1 MPPNA
6 RKAPRRGGEGG
17 ESSNVVRSED
27 DGSNEERDAARER
40 KAALRNQHLNVLR
53 ELRERGKKMLLEGG
67 MQQLRTE
74 GVGDCWLIGLLAG
87 SEGFDAQ
94 QVQRFTDNQRNK
106 LLTPWRKRLVEV
118 APHVDTKCFTM
129 SGEPLGIEVFKQVA
143 SSFVSAHAIRKQE
156 EANQWGEECRVRN
169 KMKSLLQ
176 PWAQPYHFGKNQQA
190 VHVCMGLILK
200 KNILEIEFRGRIV
213 MGECMCM
220 LRAPWSFPVPPSPLQ
235 CSVVPVLASQLS
247 LRCA

>member
-74 GVGDCWLIGLLAG
+74 GVASDARPLPTQESPHPLCRAGVRRLAG
-87 SEGFDAQ
+87 E
-94 QVQRFTDNQRNK
+94 R
-106 LLTPWRKRLVEV
+106 LLGK
-118 APHVDTKCFTM
+118 
-129 SGEPLGIEVFKQVA
+129 
-143 SSFVSAHAIRKQE
+143 
-156 EANQWGEECRVRN
+156 VR
-169 KMKSLLQ
+169 
-176 PWAQPYHFGKNQQA
+176 
-190 VHVCMGLILK
+190 
-200 KNILEIEFRGRIV
+200 
-213 MGECMCM
+213 
-220 LRAPWSFPVPPSPLQ
+220 
-235 CSVVPVLASQLS
+235 
-247 LRCA
+247 

>member
-94 QVQRFTDNQRNK
+94 QVRRFTDNQRARA
-106 LLTPWRKRLVEV
+106 L
-118 APHVDTKCFTM
+118 
-129 SGEPLGIEVFKQVA
+129 
-143 SSFVSAHAIRKQE
+143 
-156 EANQWGEECRVRN
+156 
-169 KMKSLLQ
+169 
-176 PWAQPYHFGKNQQA
+176 FGRAA
-190 VHVCMGLILK
+190 VVC
-200 KNILEIEFRGRIV
+200 
-213 MGECMCM
+213 
-220 LRAPWSFPVPPSPLQ
+220 
-235 CSVVPVLASQLS
+235 
-247 LRCA
+247 